1 MPKNLLILKF
11 LYGRD
16 RPSGFLAS
24 KELPG
29 AEQKLPGQDKFLS
42 ALPRPPAGPYAVEK
56 LLSVKF
62 AKIKSRQ
69 DALQTTFS
77 VFLDIFYP
85 PNFCCFGKMDF
96 FNSHSLV
103 TPTIDRHCA
112 ESRLTF
118 GEV

>member
-56 LLSVKF
+56 LTHLKM
-62 AKIKSRQ
+62 AEKTLHQ
-69 DALQTTFS
+69 EALQTTFS
-77 VFLDIFYP
+77 V
-85 PNFCCFGKMDF
+85 
-96 FNSHSLV
+96 S
-103 TPTIDRHCA
+103 
-112 ESRLTF
+112 
-118 GEV
+118 